1 MAGLATIVKIYIKL
15 YSAHR
20 EHLMTLMMMNDN
32 DDDDDDGC
40 LNSPAKRAL
49 SLAVEKQ
56 PCYSSAQNVS

>member
-1 MAGLATIVKIYIKL
+1 MI
-15 YSAHR
+15 
-20 EHLMTLMMMNDN
+20 MMMNDN

-56 PCYSSAQNVS
+56 PCYSSAQNVSLLGCHL